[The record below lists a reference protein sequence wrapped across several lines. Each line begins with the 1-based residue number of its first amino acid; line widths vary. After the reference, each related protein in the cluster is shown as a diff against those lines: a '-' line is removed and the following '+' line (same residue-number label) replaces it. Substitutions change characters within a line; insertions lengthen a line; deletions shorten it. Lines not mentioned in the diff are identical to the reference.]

1 MSKKKKVKEATK
13 VEAVEIL
20 PQDLPEDPPRIYQ
33 CRVCKSQCPET
44 KCPTC
49 GREDCFRVK

>member
-44 KCPTC
+44 RCPTC
-49 GREDCFRVK
+49 GREDCFRVR